1 MAMSRTGK
9 VVLIIV
15 GVVLTLVLV
24 AGVVVALFIASL
36 DNEPNIRDNSVL
48 VLKLEGELP
57 DYTNVD
63 PMMSRF
69 FGGNP
74 NSLASLLTQ
83 LKKAKADKRISAVLL
98 DVGFVGTGW
107 AKASEVRDAV
117 ADFRAS
123 GKPIYAY
130 MEVGSDK
137 ELYIASAAERVYV
150 APTGDLFING
160 LAAEAMFFRGSFDKL
175 GIYWDSYK
183 IGKYKS
189 APERFT
195 QKEMSEG
202 DREQLNALLDDIFNH
217 YVGIIAEA
225 RKKSPEDI
233 KALIDGAPHG
243 ARDAES
249 TGLIDKAA
257 YREEVETELKKRL
270 GYKDDEK
277 LKKVSTADYRNVSPE
292 SLGLNQGEK
301 IAVVFA
307 AGPINL
313 GQSSDGAFGG
323 EQMIG
328 SDTVVKAINDARDDK
343 TVKAIVL
350 RVDSPG
356 GSIYPSDFIW
366 KAIEEAKKKK
376 PVVVSMGDVAA
387 SGGYYISMGANKIV
401 AEPLTITGSIGIYA
415 YKPVVK
421 EFYDWIGVTSEYLTR
436 GKNAG
441 MFRET
446 EKFSDEERKSF
457 EGLLKRSY
465 YNEFIPKAA
474 QGRGRD
480 AEYIDSVGQG
490 RVWAGVRAKEKG
502 LVDEFGGL
510 DKAVEIAKGLANIPA
525 DKSVRRVVF
534 PAPKNFFQQFFGGGG
549 DDEASVKARE
559 QQALINSLPKEMR
572 LPLRRAAMFERFR
585 QGEALAIMP
594 FDLKIE

>member
-1 MAMSRTGK
+1 MSRGRK
-9 VVLIIV
+9 VAVIFIGAVLA
-15 GVVLTLVLV
+15 LVLV
-24 AGVVVALFIASL
+24 CVLAVALFIAWVDS
-36 DNEPNIRDNSVL
+36 EPSIRDNSVL
-48 VLKLEGELP
+48 VLKVEGELP
-57 DYTNVD
+57 DFTNVD
-63 PMMSRF
+63 PVLGRF

-83 LKKAKADKRISAVLL
+83 LRKAKADKRISAVLL
-98 DVGFVGTGW
+98 DVGFVETGW

-130 MEVGSDK
+130 MEVGADK
-137 ELYIASAAERVYV
+137 ELFVASAAERVYV
-150 APTGDLFING
+150 APTGDLFVNG
-160 LAAEAMFFRGSFDKL
+160 LAAEAMYFRGTFDKL
-175 GIYWDSYK
+175 GIYWDSYQ

-189 APERFT
+189 SPEHFT
-195 QKEMSEG
+195 RKEMSDGEK
-202 DREQLNALLDDIFNH
+202 EQLNELLDDIFDR
-217 YVGIIAEA
+217 YVQTIAEA
-225 RKKSPEDI
+225 RKKSVEDVR
-233 KALIDGAPHG
+233 ALIDAAPHG
-243 ARDAES
+243 ARDAERA
-249 TGLIDKAA
+249 GLIDKAA
-257 YREEVETELKKRL
+257 YREEVEQELKTRL

-277 LKKVSTADYRNVSPE
+277 LRKVSGHDYRNITPE

-301 IAVVFA
+301 IAVIFA

-313 GQSSDGAFGG
+313 GSSNNGEFGG

-343 TVKAIVL
+343 SVKAIVL

-366 KAIEEAKKKK
+366 KAVESAKAKK
-376 PVVVSMGDVAA
+376 PVVVSMSDVAA

-421 EFYDWIGVTSEYLTR
+421 EFYDWVGVTSQYLTR

-441 MFRET
+441 LFRET
-446 EKFSDEERKSF
+446 ERFTDEERQTF

-490 RVWAGVRAKEKG
+490 RVWTGLRAKEKG

-510 DKAVEIAKGLANIPA
+510 DKAVEVAKELARIPA
-525 DKSVRRVVF
+525 DKGVRRVVF
-534 PAPKNFFQQFFGGGG
+534 PAPRSFFPRLLGGGE
-549 DDEASVKARE
+549 DETSVKARE
-559 QQALINSLPKEMR
+559 QQTLINAAPREMR
-572 LPLRRAAMFERFR
+572 RALRHAAVFERFR

-594 FDLKIE
+594 FDLKVE